1 MQKIMYFTARRVQT
15 IRRLNKWKR
24 KQIGKI
30 ERMKE
35 NKLMKANDDRS

>member
-1 MQKIMYFTARRVQT
+1 MYFTARRVQT
-15 IRRLNKWKR
+15 IRKPNGWKR

-35 NKLMKANDDRS
+35 NKIMKANDDRS